1 MSSDSVA
8 IFGEGTFEEQIQE
21 LVNYVVRS
29 KSEEERPA
37 SIRPYQ
43 DALKTEEDATPL
55 AEDDERRRKVLLMV
69 LADVQ
74 SLGEGS
80 EKEIEGFFNLIYAHL
95 LTLFPADSPDV
106 KTSVTALIKTIS
118 SAPVEQATIKYRL
131 LSNLF
136 NTLPRK
142 SPLRL
147 QVYTTI
153 LQLATSREEL
163 EALQLTR
170 VDVER
175 WLLEW
180 DVSAEEKSSFL
191 KSISEAYRQ
200 AQQLPTSYEY
210 SIAYVRS
217 LSAGSPSSET
227 AAVEL
232 IATALRLPFVFDF
245 DPLFKLDVV
254 VAAKNHELFGLLHI
268 FLNDSLPAFSAWADA
283 HPAAFETYHLNK
295 SQLARKIRL
304 LTLASLGFKNIGQ
317 DLPYSKIAEA
327 LQVEA
332 SEVEKWV
339 IDVIRAGLLSGKLSQ
354 TAQTVRVIRATSRS
368 FEKEQWELL
377 EKRLVAWKTGL
388 AGVLDVV
395 AAARKQAV
403 PSSVLQAQVAA

>member
-191 KSISEAYRQ
+191 KLISEAYRQ

-245 DPLFKLDVV
+245 DPLFKLDAV
-254 VAAKNHELFGLLHI
+254 VAAKDHELFGLLHI